1 MGRIQWLNWRLRYG
15 NPKTRPQNLTFFL
28 GFELYNLGCVLSGY
42 RISHWLDQR
51 PSRTAG
57 KYLRVV
63 RSAPFLV
70 RLMDRRFSFGEESHS
85 DYLTYTPEA
94 EEKLRLAGERVS
106 VVEISYRLG
115 AESY

>member
-1 MGRIQWLNWRLRYG
+1 MGRIQWLKWRLRYG
-15 NPKTRPQNLTFFL
+15 NPKTRTQNLKFFL

-51 PSRTAG
+51 PSRPAG

-85 DYLTYTPEA
+85 DYLPYTPEA
-94 EEKLRLAGERVS
+94 EEQIRLAGARVG

>member
-1 MGRIQWLNWRLRYG
+1 MGRIQWLKWRLRYG
-15 NPKTRPQNLTFFL
+15 NPKTRTHDLGFFL

-51 PSRTAG
+51 PSRPAG

-70 RLMDRRFSFGEESHS
+70 RIMDRRFSFGEESHA
-85 DYLTYTPEA
+85 DYFPYTPEA
-94 EEKLRLAGERVS
+94 EEQIGLAGDRVG

-115 AESY
+115 AEGY

>member
-1 MGRIQWLNWRLRYG
+1 MGRIQWVKWRLHYG
-15 NPKTRPQNLTFFL
+15 NPKTRTQDIRFFL

-42 RISHWLDQR
+42 RISHWLGQR
-51 PSRTAG
+51 PSRPAG

-63 RSAPFLV
+63 RPAPFLV
-70 RLMDRRFSFGEESHS
+70 RLMDRRFSFGEESHC
-85 DYLTYTPEA
+85 DYLPYTPGL
-94 EEKLRLAGERVS
+94 EEQIRLAGERVG